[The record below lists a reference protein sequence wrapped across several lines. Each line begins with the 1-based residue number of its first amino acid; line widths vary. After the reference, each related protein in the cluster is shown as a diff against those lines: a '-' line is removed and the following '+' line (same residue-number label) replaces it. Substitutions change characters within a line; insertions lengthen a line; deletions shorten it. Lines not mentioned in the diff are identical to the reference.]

1 MSLKFFLVFYLTV
14 FLSSHSFVGFGQK
27 KVVFIILDGIP
38 AAVLENTSTPNLDEI
53 AKKGGYSRA
62 YTGGIKG
69 GYSETPT
76 ISAVGYNSLL
86 TGTWA
91 NKHNVW
97 GNEIKEPNYNYWTI
111 FRFLKEARPASK
123 IAIFSTW
130 QDNRTKLIGE
140 ELSDTGFLKMD
151 FSFDGFELDT
161 VTYPHDSETQ
171 YIQKIDNLV
180 SYEAAYQLK
189 NNGPDLSWVYLEYTD
204 DMGHRYGDS
213 PQLSAAVVLAD
224 EQVGRIYESIRFR
237 EEKFGED
244 WMIII
249 TTDHGRKAP
258 DGKDH
263 GGQSDRERETWIVTN
278 AQHLNE
284 YFKNEQPAMV
294 DILPTIVRFM
304 DVDVPNAVLRELDGV
319 SMIGELSIGQVK
331 AEIQEEE
338 VVLTWL
344 PMESTGNVSISYAKT
359 DQFGQDGIVDNYL
372 KIGDTELALAEFRI
386 PSKDLPT
393 GKLKFWIQ
401 GAKNGLGVWI
411 FILPT

>member
-1 MSLKFFLVFYLTV
+1 MSLKSFLNLILTV
-14 FLSSHSFVGFGQK
+14 FLSSLSFVGFGQK

-38 AAVLENTSTPNLDEI
+38 ADFLENTSTPNLDEI
-53 AKKGGYSRA
+53 AKTRGYSRA
-62 YTGGIKG
+62 YTGGLKG

-97 GNEIKEPNYNYWTI
+97 GNDIEDPNYRYWTL
-111 FRFLKEARPASK
+111 FRFLKEASPASK

-140 ELSDTGFLKMD
+140 DLPQTGFLKMD
-151 FSFDGFELDT
+151 YVFDGFELDT
-161 VTYPHDSETQ
+161 LTYPHNSEKH

-189 NNGPDLSWVYLEYTD
+189 KYGPDLSWVYLEYTD
-204 DMGHRYGDS
+204 DIGHRYGDS
-213 PQLSAAVVLAD
+213 PQLSTAVALAD
-224 EQVGRIYESIRFR
+224 RQVGRIYESIRYR

-244 WMIII
+244 WLILV

-263 GGQSDRERETWIVTN
+263 GGQSDREREIWMVTN
-278 AQHLNE
+278 AKNLNE
-284 YFKNEQPAMV
+284 YFKNEKPAMV
-294 DILPTIVRFM
+294 DILPSIARFM
-304 DVDVPNAVLRELDGV
+304 ELEIPNEVLRELDGV
-319 SMIGELSIGQVK
+319 PMIGEISIAQVK
-331 AEIQEEE
+331 AKIQGEE
-338 VVLTWL
+338 VILNWF
-344 PMESTGNVSISYAKT
+344 PMESTGKVSISYAET
-359 DQFGQDGIVDNYL
+359 DQFRQDGIVDNYL
-372 KIGDTELALAEFRI
+372 KIGETELVSGEFRVLL
-386 PSKDLPT
+386 KDLPK

-401 GAKNGLGVWI
+401 GVKNGVGVWI
-411 FILPT
+411 FKGL

>member
-1 MSLKFFLVFYLTV
+1 MSFKSFLILSLTV
-14 FLSSHSFVGFGQK
+14 FLCCCSHVGFGQK

-38 AAVLENTSTPNLDEI
+38 ADVVENTSTPNLDEI
-53 AKKGGYSRA
+53 AKTGGYTRA
-62 YTGGIKG
+62 YTGGLKDA
-69 GYSETPT
+69 YSETPT

-97 GNEIKEPNYNYWTI
+97 ENEIKEPNYNYWTI

-140 ELSDTGFLKMD
+140 GLAQTGFLKMD

-161 VTYPHDSETQ
+161 LTYPHDSETK

-189 NNGPDLSWVYLEYTD
+189 KYGPDLSWVYLEYTD

-213 PQLSAAVVLAD
+213 PQLSRAVALAD
-224 EQVGRIYESIRFR
+224 EQVGRIFESIRYR
-237 EEKFGED
+237 QEKLGED
-244 WMIII
+244 WLILV
-249 TTDHGRKAP
+249 TTDHGRKAE

-278 AQHLNE
+278 AQNLNE
-284 YFKNEQPAMV
+284 YLKNEKPAMV
-294 DILPTIVRFM
+294 DILPTISRFM
-304 DVDVPNAVLRELDGV
+304 ELDIPNSALRELDGV
-319 SMIGELSIGQVK
+319 SMIGEISIGQVK
-331 AEIQEEE
+331 AEIQEDE
-338 VVLTWL
+338 VILTWL

-359 DQFGQDGIVDNYL
+359 DQFGQDRVVDNYL
-372 KIGDTELALAEFRI
+372 KIGETELVLAEFRI
-386 PSKDLPT
+386 PLKDLPN

-401 GAKNGLGVWI
+401 GAKNGSGVWVFTGI
-411 FILPT
+411 

>member
-1 MSLKFFLVFYLTV
+1 
-14 FLSSHSFVGFGQK
+14 
-27 KVVFIILDGIP
+27 
-38 AAVLENTSTPNLDEI
+38 
-53 AKKGGYSRA
+53 
-62 YTGGIKG
+62 
-69 GYSETPT
+69 
-76 ISAVGYNSLL
+76 L

-278 AQHLNE
+278 AQYLNE

-304 DVDVPNAVLRELDGV
+304 DLDVPNAALRELDGV

-393 GKLKFWIQ
+393 GKLKFWIR

>member
-1 MSLKFFLVFYLTV
+1 MSHKPIFILFLTI
-14 FLSSHSFVGFGQK
+14 FLSSHSFDSFGQK
-27 KVVFIILDGIP
+27 KVVFMILDGIP
-38 AAVLENTSTPNLDEI
+38 ADVLENTHTPNLDEI

-86 TGTWA
+86 SGTWA

-97 GNEIKEPNYNYWTI
+97 GNEIKAPNYNYWTI
-111 FRFLKEARPASK
+111 FKFLKNARPASQ

-140 ELSDTGFLKMD
+140 GLAQTGFLNLD

-180 SYEAAYQLK
+180 SYEAAYQIK
-189 NNGPDLSWVYLEYTD
+189 RNGPDLSWVYLEYTD

-213 PQLSAAVVLAD
+213 PQLSTAVELAD
-224 EQVGRIYESIRFR
+224 EQVGRIYESIRYR
-237 EEKFGED
+237 EEKYGEE
-244 WMIII
+244 WMIIV
-249 TTDHGRKAP
+249 TTDHGRKTE

-263 GGQSDRERETWIVTN
+263 GGQSDREREIWMVTN
-278 AQHLNE
+278 AQNLNE
-284 YFKNEQPAMV
+284 YFKNEKPAMV
-294 DILPTIVRFM
+294 DILPTIARFM
-304 DVDVPNAVLRELDGV
+304 EIDIPITALRELDGV
-319 SMIGELSIGQVK
+319 PMTGEISIAQVK
-331 AEIQEEE
+331 AETQGE
-338 VVLTWL
+338 VVILSWL
-344 PMESTGNVSISYAKT
+344 PMESTGKVSISYAKL
-359 DQFGQDGIVDNYL
+359 DEFGQDGIVDNYL
-372 KIGDTELALAEFRI
+372 KIGETQLALAEFRI
-386 PSKDLPT
+386 PLKNLPI

-401 GAKNGLGVWI
+401 GAKNGLGVWV
-411 FILPT
+411 FILMP

>member
-1 MSLKFFLVFYLTV
+1 MSLKSFLILILTV

-38 AAVLENTSTPNLDEI
+38 ADALENTSTPNLDEI

-111 FRFLKEARPASK
+111 FRFLKEARTTLN

-140 ELSDTGFLKMD
+140 GLAQTGFLKMD

-161 VTYPHDSETQ
+161 LTYPHDSETQ

-189 NNGPDLSWVYLEYTD
+189 KSGPDLSWVYLEYTD

-213 PQLSAAVVLAD
+213 PQLSTAVALAD
-224 EQVGRIYESIRFR
+224 EQVGRIYKSIRYR

-278 AQHLNE
+278 AQNLNE
-284 YFKNEQPAMV
+284 YFKNEKPAMV
-294 DILPTIVRFM
+294 DILPTIARFM
-304 DVDVPNAVLRELDGV
+304 EIDIPITALRELDGV
-319 SMIGELSIGQVK
+319 PMIGELSIGQVK
-331 AEIQEEE
+331 AEIQED
-338 VVLTWL
+338 VVILTWL
-344 PMESTGNVSISYAKT
+344 PMESTGKVSISYAKM
-359 DQFGQDGIVDNYL
+359 DEFGQDGTVDNYL
-372 KIGDTELALAEFRI
+372 KIGETELALAEFKI
-386 PSKDLPT
+386 PFKDLPI

-401 GAKNGLGVWI
+401 GAKNGLGVWVLTGI
-411 FILPT
+411 

>member
-1 MSLKFFLVFYLTV
+1 
-14 FLSSHSFVGFGQK
+14 
-27 KVVFIILDGIP
+27 
-38 AAVLENTSTPNLDEI
+38 
-53 AKKGGYSRA
+53 
-62 YTGGIKG
+62 
-69 GYSETPT
+69 
-76 ISAVGYNSLL
+76 
-86 TGTWA
+86 
-91 NKHNVW
+91 
-97 GNEIKEPNYNYWTI
+97 
-111 FRFLKEARPASK
+111 
-123 IAIFSTW
+123 
-130 QDNRTKLIGE
+130 
-140 ELSDTGFLKMD
+140 
-151 FSFDGFELDT
+151 
-161 VTYPHDSETQ
+161 
-171 YIQKIDNLV
+171 
-180 SYEAAYQLK
+180 
-189 NNGPDLSWVYLEYTD
+189 
-204 DMGHRYGDS
+204 
-213 PQLSAAVVLAD
+213 
-224 EQVGRIYESIRFR
+224 
-237 EEKFGED
+237 
-244 WMIII
+244 MIII

-278 AQHLNE
+278 AQYLNE

-304 DVDVPNAVLRELDGV
+304 DLDVPNAALRELDGV

-393 GKLKFWIQ
+393 GKLKFWIR

>member
-278 AQHLNE
+278 AQYLNE

-304 DVDVPNAVLRELDGV
+304 DLDVPNAALRELDGV

-372 KIGDTELALAEFRI
+372 KIGDTELVLAEFRI

>member
-1 MSLKFFLVFYLTV
+1 MSFKSFLIRSLTV
-14 FLSSHSFVGFGQK
+14 FLCCCSHIGFGQK

-38 AAVLENTSTPNLDEI
+38 ADVVENTSTPNLDEI
-53 AKKGGYSRA
+53 AKTGGYTRA
-62 YTGGIKG
+62 YTGGLKDA
-69 GYSETPT
+69 YSETPT

-140 ELSDTGFLKMD
+140 GLAQTGFLKMD

-161 VTYPHDSETQ
+161 LTYPHDSETQ

-189 NNGPDLSWVYLEYTD
+189 KYGPDLSWVYLEYTD

-213 PQLSAAVVLAD
+213 PQLSRAVALAD
-224 EQVGRIYESIRFR
+224 EQVGRIFESIRYR
-237 EEKFGED
+237 QEKLGED
-244 WMIII
+244 WLILV
-249 TTDHGRKAP
+249 TTDHGRKAE

-278 AQHLNE
+278 AQNLNE
-284 YFKNEQPAMV
+284 YFKNEKPAMV
-294 DILPTIVRFM
+294 DILPTISRFM
-304 DVDVPNAVLRELDGV
+304 ELDIPNTALMELDGV
-319 SMIGELSIGQVK
+319 SMIGEISIGQVK

-338 VVLTWL
+338 VILTWL
-344 PMESTGNVSISYAKT
+344 PMESIGNVSISYAKT
-359 DQFGQDGIVDNYL
+359 DQFGQDRVVDNYL
-372 KIGDTELALAEFRI
+372 KIGETELVLAEFRI
-386 PSKDLPT
+386 PLKDLPN

-401 GAKNGLGVWI
+401 GAKNGSGVWVFTGI
-411 FILPT
+411 